1 MSLANIAKCKGQW
14 TGKLFPSGDFT
25 IGKNQPPKTDKGDHP
40 LDGIRSYTTFQGH
53 SKDKYSLSKVVTT
66 VSTSKVSIPAR
77 DLHKDFDAKVLEKI
91 SIAYQDAGN
100 QELAERFGDR
110 YAFEHYHQT
119 KAAIA
124 QGLIPVAPDHDGD
137 DWSNMDSGALAPMGL
152 SDVVNSHKSPVKKLK
167 RGSKGVSSYGKRC
180 VRSGLTLLEKR
191 FGRGC
196 ISFGTATLP
205 PMETHELE
213 TICLSWSDITRKFFQ
228 ELTRLLERRGLSK
241 DFVQVTEIQE
251 KRYLAW
257 GQVCP
262 HLHWVMQGKLTTR
275 SHWLI
280 LPDEIRL
287 LWARIL
293 SNCLGRE
300 VDCQAATRIEKPRK
314 SLAVELGK
322 YMSKGGKIIKQILD
336 SDHAHLLPSSY
347 WGCSNPLRK
356 EIKKGIKIMIGD
368 ECEAFID
375 SLDSL
380 KSQGLASYIH
390 IMKEIDEGYTICIG
404 LCGWVRDSVY
414 SSLSVAA

>member
-1 MSLANIAKCKGQW
+1 MPEQKTLVSVIMSLAINAKRKGQW
-14 TGKLFPSGDFT
+14 IGKIFPSGDFT
-25 IGKNQPPKTDKGDHP
+25 IGKNQPLKTDKGSHP
-40 LDGIRSYTTFQGH
+40 LEGIGSHTTFYG
-53 SKDKYSLSKVVTT
+53 SR
-66 VSTSKVSIPAR
+66 KVSVPDR
-77 DLHKDFDAKVLEKI
+77 DLHKDFDTKVLEKI

-100 QELAERFGDR
+100 QELADRFGDR
-110 YAFEHYHQT
+110 YAFEV
-119 KAAIA
+119 
-124 QGLIPVAPDHDGD
+124 LNPPDRAENIELPKSIEANNQDCYGD
-137 DWSNMDSGALAPMGL
+137 DWSGMRVSALGL
-152 SDVVNSHKSPVKKLK
+152 SDAINSHKSPVKKLK

-205 PMETHELE
+205 PMEAHELE
-213 TICLSWSDITRKFFQ
+213 KICLDWSNITRKFFQ
-228 ELTRLLERRGLSK
+228 ELTRLLDRRGLSK

-251 KRYLAW
+251 KRFLVW

-262 HLHWVMQGKLTTR
+262 HLHWVMQGKLSTR

-280 LPDEIRL
+280 LPDEIRS
-287 LWARIL
+287 LWERIL

-300 VDCQAATRIEKPRK
+300 VDGKAATRIEKPRK

-336 SDHAHLLPSSY
+336 SDHAHLLPTSY
-347 WGCSNPLRK
+347 WGCSNALKK
-356 EIKKGIKIMIGD
+356 EIKSGIKIMVGD

-380 KSQGLASYIH
+380 KEQGLASYIH
-390 IMKEIDEGYTICIG
+390 ILKEIDEGFTICIG
-404 LCGWVRDSVY
+404 FCGWVRDSVY
-414 SSLSVAA
+414 SSLSIAA